1 MLSVEVKDAELTE
14 LLAGVRRGEEI
25 TLLDGGMAVARVVP
39 VAQKPLDASFRLGL
53 LEGQARIPANWKE
66 LGRKEIEEEFY
77 GKE

>member
-25 TLLDGGMAVARVVP
+25 TLLDGGMAVP